1 MPTIVSFEMAMYFSD
16 LMLDQIKFGNQ
27 IINQLD
33 SYRKNEDIFR
43 KLPETTVKSQSR
55 IITQL
60 PDQSIVKI
68 NRLFRGVADEHKT
81 GLLWRS
87 AKCCG

>member
-1 MPTIVSFEMAMYFSD
+1 M
-16 LMLDQIKFGNQ
+16 
-27 IINQLD
+27 
-33 SYRKNEDIFR
+33 
-43 KLPETTVKSQSR
+43 KSQSR

-81 GLLWRS
+81 GLPRRS
-87 AKCCG
+87 DMLQLTDEHKTGLPWWSDMLQLTDEHKTGLPWWSKNVAVNR